1 MVKMFI
7 MKNMNKINKKWFK
20 MQFDIITYNNKSNK
34 KVRTALGHFLYEQG
48 IFKFDRKLSI
58 NEYNYV
64 TNKIK
69 EIYG

>member
-1 MVKMFI
+1 MVNMFI
-7 MKNMNKINKKWFK
+7 MKFMNKINKKWFK

-64 TNKIK
+64 TNKIE

>member
-1 MVKMFI
+1 MKKMFI
-7 MKNMNKINKKWFK
+7 LKFMNKINKKWFK
-20 MQFDIITYNNKSNK
+20 TQFDIITYNNKSNK

-58 NEYNYV
+58 DEYNYV
-64 TNKIK
+64 INKIK